1 VVDEEKRR
9 ACNMCMP
16 ELVRQRH
23 EALIARMTPTGVVL
37 PWCFDPGEYDDDD
50 LTDALPTIMG
60 LPVIFEGA
68 EIKVLV
74 E

>member
-1 VVDEEKRR
+1 
-9 ACNMCMP
+9 
-16 ELVRQRH
+16 
-23 EALIARMTPTGVVL
+23 MTPTGVVL